1 MSSLKETTDRGSDKP
16 REKVVKDARRRR
28 DSFVVYSM
36 VVNLVLTFCVRCCYT
51 FGMKIAISLPN
62 KIFEEVEEFSREHRN
77 SRSEVFAMAVKEFLE
92 KRKTERILKV
102 LNEVYSEAETPEEI
116 TVRERG
122 KRYFVKK
129 ILKEKR

>member
-1 MSSLKETTDRGSDKP
+1 MK
-16 REKVVKDARRRR
+16 
-28 DSFVVYSM
+28 Y
-36 VVNLVLTFCVRCCYT
+36 CYI
-51 FGMKIAISLPN
+51 FGMKTAISLPN
-62 KIFEEVEEFSREHRN
+62 KIFEEVEKFSKEHQY

-92 KRKTERILKV
+92 KKKTEEVLKV

-122 KRYFVKK
+122 KRYFAKK